1 MGARKACT
9 HPSSAGEG
17 HASTEL
23 SVSLVRRGSIT
34 DNFIN
39 MQDRE
44 TLDRYFTEQVVG
56 EPFVIEMGP
65 SVGVRRE
72 PTRGLKLHLLEGQV
86 ELLGHAARGLVSPL
100 QGDAGLGKPVSTLA
114 LAKARRR
121 LLVGSLLAILALWS
135 ALLWWI
141 FQRFFAH

>member
-1 MGARKACT
+1 MGAQKAWA
-9 HPSSAGEG
+9 HPSSASEG
-17 HASTEL
+17 QASTEL
-23 SVSLVRRGSIT
+23 SLSLVHGGSIT

-56 EPFVIEMGP
+56 ESFVVEMGP

-114 LAKARRR
+114 LARARRR

-135 ALLWWI
+135 ALLWWV

>member
-1 MGARKACT
+1 MGARKAWA

-23 SVSLVRRGSIT
+23 SVSLVHGGSIT

-39 MQDRE
+39 MQDRDA
-44 TLDRYFTEQVVG
+44 LDRYFTEQVVG
-56 EPFVIEMGP
+56 EPFVIAMGP
-65 SVGVRRE
+65 SAGVRLE

-114 LAKARRR
+114 LARARRR
-121 LLVGSLLAILALWS
+121 LLIGSLLLILSLWS
-135 ALLWWI
+135 AVLWWV